1 MKTLIIEDVQKDSE
15 LLQLFLTQ
23 NHPEIEILGTARG
36 TLSGYDLIMTHQPDL
51 VFMDIEIEERGT
63 SFDIIDRLLQEGAPI
78 KFEVVF
84 ITAHRQY
91 DYTTRAFEYAAV
103 DYITKP
109 IDKHSLTRAI
119 ERVKDSRHRKQAA
132 QVLQELVNILKTE
145 GGKSPVLTVPLAHYG
160 LRVLAIEDIKYI
172 KADSVVSHFYL
183 RNGEKVV
190 AFKPL
195 SAFRKLLEAD
205 HNFFSISQS
214 LSVNLDYMNAYNHKL
229 KTLTLKDGEV
239 LQASRM
245 YGAKLYNH
253 LRTNNL
259 IRPPSWVEKMRQKL
273 KFML

>member
-15 LLQLFLTQ
+15 LLQLLLTR
-23 NHPEIEILGTARG
+23 NHPEAEITGTARG
-36 TLSGYDLIMTHQPDL
+36 ALSGYNLIVEQQPDL

-63 SFDIIDRLLQEGAPI
+63 SFDIIDRLLKEGIPI
-78 KFEVVF
+78 NFEVIF
-84 ITAHRQY
+84 MTAHKQY
-91 DYTTRAFEYAAV
+91 DYTTRAFEYAAI

-109 IDKHSLTRAI
+109 IDKGSLARAI
-119 ERVKDSRHRKQAA
+119 ERAKDSRHRKQAA

-145 GGKSPVLTVPLAHYG
+145 HGKSSVLTVPLAHYG

-183 RNGEKVV
+183 RNGEKVI

-195 SAFRKLLEAD
+195 SAYRKLLEAD
-205 HNFFSISQS
+205 HNFFSVSQS
-214 LSVNLDYMNAYNHKL
+214 LTVNLDYMEGYHHKQKIL
-229 KTLTLKDGEV
+229 KLKDGEM

-245 YGAKLYNH
+245 YGAKLYTH

-259 IRPPSWVEKMRQKL
+259 IRQPSLVEKMRQRL